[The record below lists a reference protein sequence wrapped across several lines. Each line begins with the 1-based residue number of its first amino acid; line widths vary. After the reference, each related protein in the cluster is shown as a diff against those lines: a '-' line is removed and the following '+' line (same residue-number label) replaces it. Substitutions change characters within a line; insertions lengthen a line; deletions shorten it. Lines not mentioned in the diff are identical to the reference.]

1 MKQVCFSTSKFLI
14 VLILLAT
21 GLIIS
26 CGSGNQQVLNQGVW
40 RGVLQV
46 QGRELPFNF
55 EVTQSESMSYQ
66 IHLVN
71 GEEQITTN
79 DVRIVGDSLFATMHI
94 FDTEIKVRLS
104 KKRMRGVWVK
114 NYEENYSLPFKASY
128 GDSYRFESG
137 NDAAVDISGKWRVN
151 FSADSMPGVGIFQQQ
166 QEKVVG
172 TFLTGSGDY
181 RYLDGS
187 VIGDSIF
194 LSAFDGEH
202 AFLFN
207 AKVNPNEKTMKG
219 EFRSGSHFFDTW
231 RAEQNPTTELVNP
244 DSITYLK
251 PGYDRITFS
260 FPDLNGRTVSLSD
273 STFQDKIVIL
283 QLFGS
288 WCPNCMDETK
298 FLADWYNQNRELPVE
313 IIGLAY
319 ERLDDFTYAKT
330 RLNKL
335 ATKFNVNYEIL
346 VAGTSDKEEAGKTLP
361 MLSHINA
368 FPTTIFLDHLGKVRK
383 IHTGFMGPGSGEY
396 YYDLM
401 EDFENFVNQ
410 LIMEKHADTVKIQ
423 AYDNTSDS
431 LVP

>member
-1 MKQVCFSTSKFLI
+1 M
-14 VLILLAT
+14 VLNLLLT
-21 GLIIS
+21 GLIIG
-26 CGSGNQQVLNQGVW
+26 CGSGNQHVLEVGHW

-46 QGRELPFNF
+46 QSRELPFNF
-55 EVTQSESMSYQ
+55 EVTRSESMSYQ
-66 IHLVN
+66 IHLIN

-94 FDTEIKVRLS
+94 FDTELKVKLQ
-104 KKRMRGVWVK
+104 KGRMTGVWVK
-114 NYEENYSLPFKASY
+114 NYEANYELPFSARH
-128 GDSYRFESG
+128 GDSHRFESG
-137 NDAAVDISGKWRVN
+137 TQPVADISGRWRVD
-151 FSADSMPGVGIFQQQ
+151 FSSDTIAGVGLFQQQ

-181 RYLDGS
+181 RYLAGS
-187 VIGDSIF
+187 VSGDSIF

-207 AKVNPNEKTMKG
+207 AKVNAKEMTMQG

-231 RAEQNPTTELVNP
+231 EAEQNPTTELIDP

-251 PGYDRITFS
+251 PGYDKISFS
-260 FPDLNGRTVSLSD
+260 FPDLNGRTVSLAD
-273 STFQDKIVIL
+273 SAFHGKIIIL

-298 FLADWYNQNRELPVE
+298 FLAQWYNQNRDLPVE

-346 VAGTSDKEEAGKTLP
+346 VAGTSDKEQAGKTLP

-368 FPTTIFLDHLGKVRK
+368 FPTTIFLDHVGNVRK
-383 IHTGFMGPGSGEY
+383 IRTGFMGPGSGEY
-396 YYDLM
+396 YYDHI
-401 EDFENFVNQ
+401 EDFKSFVDQ
-410 LIMEKHADTVKIQ
+410 LVQEKRADTL
-423 AYDNTSDS
+423 NTESLENTQGS